1 MSVASLTARP
11 RVAPRIT
18 RALGASGSLR
28 LGVGLMIALLLLGVF
43 ATTAL
48 VDAQWQDLGASYLM
62 PGSPGHRLGTDPLGR
77 DMLAWIGA
85 GVFTSLRVSIGVVA
99 VSALV
104 GGTVGLVAGYAGG
117 VLDATLMRLSDLQLS
132 VPPLPLF
139 IAASAV
145 LPNTLLSLVILLSIV
160 GWVPYARLVRARV
173 LVERERGFVAAAR
186 LAGTPPWRILLVHLL
201 PTIVTEVAVLGSL
214 QAGIVLLWEAGLSFL
229 GLGLQPPYTSLGF
242 MISQGR
248 TVLSDAWWIVAMPGI
263 VIVLLVL
270 AFNLIGDG
278 LRDAFKLDVD
288 VFGR

>member
-1 MSVASLTARP
+1 MSVATLTARP

-28 LGVGLMIALLLLGVF
+28 LGAGLLG
-43 ATTAL
+43 AL
-48 VDAQWQDLGASYLM
+48 VVLAIVGHFVLVDPQLQNLADSYLL
-62 PGSPGHRLGTDPLGR
+62 PGSPGHPLGTDALGR
-77 DMLAWIGA
+77 DMLSWCLA
-85 GVFTSLRVSIGVVA
+85 GVFTSLRVSLGVVVLSA
-99 VSALV
+99 VV

-117 VLDATLMRLSDLQLS
+117 TTDAVLMRLSDLQLS

-145 LPNTLLSLVILLSIV
+145 ISNTMLSLIVLLSIV
-160 GWVPYARLVRARV
+160 GWVPYARLVRART
-173 LVERERGFVAAAR
+173 LVERGRGYVAAAR
-186 LAGTPPWRILLVHLL
+186 LAGTPAWRILLVHLL
-201 PTIVTEVAVLGSL
+201 PTIFTEVAVLASL

-248 TVLSDAWWIVAMPGI
+248 TVLADAWWIVAMPGI

-278 LRDAFKLDVD
+278 LRDAFKVDVD